1 MQQPGRPR
9 EFDPDEVLLKIMQL
23 FWENGYEATGLSDII
38 AATGLGKASLYK
50 AFGNKHGMY
59 LKALN
64 HYEGLMVDAAVAVLR
79 SADTAPLGRIDAFL
93 SSPIIAVRDHD
104 DRRGCFLRYAAADR
118 ASLDTDTSAMVQRG
132 YAKMRKAAAAS
143 LSEAFPE
150 TPPEVIAMRAEVVLT
165 VYSGLR
171 VMSRAGQAPDMM
183 LSTKDEVMRMLA
195 AGPTVEKD
203 AARRLFNP

>member
-9 EFDPDEVLLKIMQL
+9 EFDPDETLAKVMQL

-50 AFGNKHGMY
+50 AFGNKHEIY

-64 HYEGLMVDAAVAVLR
+64 HYEGLVVGAAVAVLR
-79 SADTAPLGRIDAFL
+79 SAGTAPLGRIDAFL
-93 SSPIIAVRDHD
+93 SLPIIAVRDHD
-104 DRRGCFLRYAAADR
+104 DRRGCFLCNAAADR
-118 ASLDTDTSAMVQRG
+118 AALDLDTKAMVQRG
-132 YAKMRKAAAAS
+132 YNKMRMAIIAS

-150 TPPEVIAMRAEVVLT
+150 TPTAFIAVRAEVILT

-171 VMSRAGQAPDMM
+171 IMARTGQSADTM
-183 LSTKDEVMRMLA
+183 LATKDEVLRTLQHA
-195 AGPTVEKD
+195 
-203 AARRLFNP
+203 

>member
-9 EFDPDEVLLKIMQL
+9 EFDPDETLAKIMQL

-50 AFGNKHGMY
+50 AFGNKQEIY

-64 HYEGLMVDAAVAVLR
+64 HYEGLVVGAAAAVLR
-79 SADTAPLGRIDAFL
+79 STGTAPLGRIDAFL
-93 SSPIIAVRDHD
+93 SLPIIAVRDHD
-104 DRRGCFLRYAAADR
+104 DRRGCFLCNAAADR
-118 ASLDTDTSAMVQRG
+118 AALDLETKAMVQRG
-132 YAKMRKAAAAS
+132 YNKMRMAIIAS

-150 TPPEVIAMRAEVVLT
+150 TPTDVIAVRAEVVLT

-171 VMSRAGQAPDMM
+171 IMARTGQSADTM
-183 LSTKDEVMRMLA
+183 LATKDEILRTLQPA
-195 AGPTVEKD
+195 
-203 AARRLFNP
+203 